1 MQSAGRRAD
10 TAQIWVLRE
19 TVRIDKSLVSPVLLT
34 IFVAIAFQAA
44 SQLQLMLTL
53 AFPDGAV
60 KWGATSFSS
69 Q

>member
-1 MQSAGRRAD
+1 M
-10 TAQIWVLRE
+10 
-19 TVRIDKSLVSPVLLT
+19 RIDKSLVSPVLLT